1 MNTYVKNT
9 ALLVILTIFT
19 LFIIIWANLV
29 ELDEMSRVQGKII
42 PSSKEKV
49 IQSEFNGRLV
59 QINVKVGDKLK
70 KDDVIARVSDEEIIA
85 DQKSYEEDFLR
96 SIASI
101 VRIEAMRKM
110 DIPTYDSSFVEK
122 ELKGR
127 ADIALE
133 EIEIARTSLNSYKE
147 DLKLIKNQRDQI
159 LQQIKDLKSELLSVR
174 ETVKLVDDEKK
185 IIEPMVKKGY
195 EPRLRL
201 VQILQKL
208 QDTKARETKLT
219 NQITLFELNDKE
231 LNTKIKKMDSD
242 FLNGLAIEISEKKAS
257 KMKSDAALSKVNRR
271 IGASNIL
278 SPDDGIITS
287 LDVTTPGQVI
297 GAGQILATL
306 VPITDEL
313 IIEAQLPPSDINY
326 ISMGQKA
333 NIMITAY
340 DVRTYGKLIG
350 EVSKIGA
357 NTILNEQDGMN
368 YYPIEIIVKDKTFD
382 MAKDKEAEF
391 IPGMEASVELVG
403 EKRSI
408 AAYLTK
414 PFSQFKSEA
423 FREK

>member
-9 ALLVILTIFT
+9 ALLGILTVFT

-59 QINVKVGDKLK
+59 KINVKVGDKLK
-70 KDDVIARVSDEEIIA
+70 KGEEIARVSDEEIIA
-85 DQKSYEEDFLR
+85 DQKSYNEDFLR

-101 VRIEAMRKM
+101 KRIEAMRDL
-110 DIPTYDSSFVEK
+110 DIPTFNSSFVK
-122 ELKGR
+122 EELQGR

-133 EIEIARTSLNSYKE
+133 QVEIARTSLNSYKE
-147 DLKLIKNQRDQI
+147 EITLIKNQRDQI
-159 LQQIKDLKSELLSVR
+159 VQQIKDLKSELISVV
-174 ETVKLVDDEKK
+174 ETVRLVDDEKK

-208 QDTKARETKLT
+208 QDTKARETKLF
-219 NQITLFELNDKE
+219 NQIKLLELSDVE
-231 LNTKIKKMDSD
+231 LDTKLKKMKSD
-242 FLNGLAIEISEKKAS
+242 FLNNLAVEISEHQAS
-257 KMKSDAALSKVNRR
+257 KMKSEASLTKVNRR
-271 IGASNIL
+271 IGASSII

-297 GAGQILATL
+297 GSGQILATL

-313 IIEAQLPPSDINY
+313 IIEAQLPPADINY
-326 ISMGQKA
+326 ISLGQKA

-357 NTILNEQDGMN
+357 NTILNEQDGMS
-368 YYPIEIIVKDKTFD
+368 YYPIEIIIRDKTFD
-382 MAKDKEAEF
+382 MAKDTEAEF

>member
-9 ALLVILTIFT
+9 ALLGILTVFT

-59 QINVKVGDKLK
+59 KINVKVGDKLK
-70 KDDVIARVSDEEIIA
+70 KGEEIARVSDEEIIA
-85 DQKSYEEDFLR
+85 DQKSYNEDFLR

-101 VRIEAMRKM
+101 KRIEAMRSL
-110 DIPTYDSSFVEK
+110 DIPTFNSSFVK
-122 ELKGR
+122 EELQGR

-133 EIEIARTSLNSYKE
+133 QVEIARTSLNSYKE
-147 DLKLIKNQRDQI
+147 EITLIKNQRDQI
-159 LQQIKDLKSELLSVR
+159 VQQIKDLKSELISVV
-174 ETVKLVDDEKK
+174 ETVRLVDDEKK

-208 QDTKARETKLT
+208 QDTKARETKLF
-219 NQITLFELNDKE
+219 NQIKLLELSDVE
-231 LNTKIKKMDSD
+231 LDTKLKKMKSD
-242 FLNGLAIEISEKKAS
+242 FLNNLAVEISEQQAS
-257 KMKSDAALSKVNRR
+257 KMKSEASLTKVNRR
-271 IGASNIL
+271 IGASSIV

-297 GAGQILATL
+297 GSGQILATL

-313 IIEAQLPPSDINY
+313 IIEAQLPPADINY
-326 ISMGQKA
+326 ISLGQKA

-357 NTILNEQDGMN
+357 NTITNEQDGMS
-368 YYPIEIIVKDKTFD
+368 YYPIEIIIRDKTFD
-382 MAKDKEAEF
+382 MAKDTEAEF

>member
-9 ALLVILTIFT
+9 ALLGILTVFT

-59 QINVKVGDKLK
+59 KINVKVGDKLK
-70 KDDVIARVSDEEIIA
+70 KGEEIARVSDEEIIA
-85 DQKSYEEDFLR
+85 DQKSYNEDFLR

-101 VRIEAMRKM
+101 KRIEAMRDL
-110 DIPTYDSSFVEK
+110 DIPTFNSSFVKK
-122 ELKGR
+122 ELQGR

-133 EIEIARTSLNSYKE
+133 QVEIARTSLNSYKE
-147 DLKLIKNQRDQI
+147 EITLIKNQRDQI
-159 LQQIKDLKSELLSVR
+159 VQQIKDLKSELISVV
-174 ETVKLVDDEKK
+174 ETVRLVDDEKK

-208 QDTKARETKLT
+208 QDTKARETKLF
-219 NQITLFELNDKE
+219 NQIKLLELSDVE
-231 LNTKIKKMDSD
+231 LDTKLKKMKSD
-242 FLNGLAIEISEKKAS
+242 FLNNLAVEISEHQAS
-257 KMKSDAALSKVNRR
+257 KMKSEASLTKVNRR
-271 IGASNIL
+271 IGASSII

-297 GAGQILATL
+297 GSGQILATL

-313 IIEAQLPPSDINY
+313 IIEAQLPPADINY
-326 ISMGQKA
+326 ISLGQKA

-357 NTILNEQDGMN
+357 NTILNEQDGMS
-368 YYPIEIIVKDKTFD
+368 YYPIEIIIRDKTFD
-382 MAKDKEAEF
+382 MAKDTEAEF

>member
-85 DQKSYEEDFLR
+85 DQKSHEEDFLR

-208 QDTKARETKLT
+208 QDTKARETKLI

-306 VPITDEL
+306 VPI
-313 IIEAQLPPSDINY
+313 
-326 ISMGQKA
+326 
-333 NIMITAY
+333 
-340 DVRTYGKLIG
+340 
-350 EVSKIGA
+350 KIG
-357 NTILNEQDGMN
+357 
-368 YYPIEIIVKDKTFD
+368 
-382 MAKDKEAEF
+382 
-391 IPGMEASVELVG
+391 
-403 EKRSI
+403 
-408 AAYLTK
+408 
-414 PFSQFKSEA
+414 
-423 FREK
+423 REHV

>member
-147 DLKLIKNQRDQI
+147 DLTLIKNQRDQI

-219 NQITLFELNDKE
+219 
-231 LNTKIKKMDSD
+231 
-242 FLNGLAIEISEKKAS
+242 
-257 KMKSDAALSKVNRR
+257 KSN
-271 IGASNIL
+271 N
-278 SPDDGIITS
+278 
-287 LDVTTPGQVI
+287 
-297 GAGQILATL
+297 
-306 VPITDEL
+306 
-313 IIEAQLPPSDINY
+313 
-326 ISMGQKA
+326 
-333 NIMITAY
+333 
-340 DVRTYGKLIG
+340 
-350 EVSKIGA
+350 
-357 NTILNEQDGMN
+357 
-368 YYPIEIIVKDKTFD
+368 
-382 MAKDKEAEF
+382 F
-391 IPGMEASVELVG
+391 I
-403 EKRSI
+403 
-408 AAYLTK
+408 
-414 PFSQFKSEA
+414 
-423 FREK
+423 